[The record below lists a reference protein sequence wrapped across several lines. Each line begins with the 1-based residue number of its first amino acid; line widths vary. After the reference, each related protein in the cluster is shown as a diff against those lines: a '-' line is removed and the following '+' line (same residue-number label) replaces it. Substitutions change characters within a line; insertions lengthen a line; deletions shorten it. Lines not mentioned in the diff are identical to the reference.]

1 MAYVGSPFEFDIF
14 ISYSHGG
21 DDGQGRGYLQP
32 WSTAFVQE
40 LDRELRSD
48 PRFRQ
53 SLRIFLDSDRRG
65 AGVDPMAAL
74 TEQLKTDI
82 GAAALLVVLM
92 SPDYLTSAWCK
103 DEREWWLAR
112 QAAAGLQTDERVAVI
127 RMWPTADP
135 WPPAFA
141 DSRGQPLV
149 GFQFHTHDEPVRPLG
164 WTEMPGPFQ
173 SDFRKALLPIVGR
186 LYQALDAMKARAD
199 AQRRAQE
206 EAARLANAGG
216 QIIYLQGRSDH
227 APEWQR
233 VMAELG
239 NSGFAV
245 LPDCPDTVE
254 SDPQKLAAMQENR
267 VRTISGCDALL
278 LIGTDD
284 TRALDADLVTVG
296 RLDRQSARARSN
308 RLLPCGL
315 LNIVGDAIATQARKT
330 LTRAVQAD
338 WIDATRSPWA
348 PAVQQWLASKSQ
360 QAGL

>member
-32 WSTAFVQE
+32 WSAAFVQE

-53 SLRIFLDSDRRG
+53 SLRIFLDSNQRG
-65 AGVDPMAAL
+65 SGVDPMAAL

-112 QAAAGLQTDERVAVI
+112 QAAAGLQTDERVAVV
-127 RMWPTADP
+127 RVWPTTDP

-149 GFQFHTHDEPVRPLG
+149 GFQFHTHGEPVRPLG

-186 LYQALDAMKARAD
+186 LYQALDVMKACAD
-199 AQRRAQE
+199 AQRRARE
-206 EAARLANAGG
+206 EAAR
-216 QIIYLQGRSDH
+216 
-227 APEWQR
+227 
-233 VMAELG
+233 
-239 NSGFAV
+239 
-245 LPDCPDTVE
+245 
-254 SDPQKLAAMQENR
+254 QENR

-315 LNIVGDAIATQARKT
+315 LNTVGDAIATQARKT